1 MTNKKEDLDVLN
13 DIGSRGEPKRSRAGI
28 DMSSIAMYGAPPVG
42 ADEWPAPGPMPEYVP
57 VPVVASRMW
66 DENGAPVDM
75 VNRPPHYTGHASGIE
90 QIEVSRHMGFC
101 LGSAWKYLFRRDGKG
116 APLEDLAKAVWYLRD
131 WAKLRRLDEVKIFT
145 EETPHTEAFFW
156 EDCAGEYRDAVKKA
170 HRVVSYE
177 PNAKIA
183 EALAF
188 IARASF
194 VDDDNYTESS
204 DVSRAIAAI
213 ELEITQRK
221 AEA

>member
-28 DMSSIAMYGAPPVG
+28 DMSTVAMYGAPPV
-42 ADEWPAPGPMPEYVP
+42 APPDVDDDIARLKRLAATP
-57 VPVVASRMW
+57 VSGWTVGK
-66 DENGAPVDM
+66 EPVDM
-75 VNRPPHYTGHASGIE
+75 VNAPPHYTGHASGIE

-156 EDCAGEYRDAVKKA
+156 EDCAGEYRAAVKKA

-221 AEA
+221 EEA